1 MIISRSVNMKDF
13 PEEYE
18 REQLDEMYAALVL
31 PEEQVSLLKNY
42 FDAFGHFYQRI
53 SLRDAYDIFRR
64 HNGEI
69 ISREDF
75 ISFSEIV
82 RHEEKGFCFYFILAE
97 DELFDNVADTQ
108 PIDREIV
115 AECLVVVD
123 EELYYQMRDAQAD
136 KPLYVPEKEELLKY
150 ADDLYYRV
158 TPELAA
164 MEEFLIQKV
173 GITKDRAADIIG
185 ECALGAAAT
194 IFPDDMIEAIE
205 GDRFIWQFKFT
216 DFQREE
222 FLRLAV
228 GAVNNMRH
236 PCNRG
241 FTPLEMTERYGL
253 LGENTVAALSS
264 DKKDLTFSDVG
275 YCIYIPRG
283 IAARGKIGR
292 NDPCPC
298 GSGKKYKKCCMRS
311 GDIGFN

>member
-1 MIISRSVNMKDF
+1 MKDF

-18 REQLDEMYAALVL
+18 REQLDEMYAALGL

-123 EELYYQMRDAQAD
+123 EELYYQ
-136 KPLYVPEKEELLKY
+136 
-150 ADDLYYRV
+150 V

-185 ECALGAAAT
+185 ECAMGAAAT

-205 GDRFIWQFKFT
+205 GVCLLWHLSLLIFSGRSF
-216 DFQREE
+216 
-222 FLRLAV
+222 
-228 GAVNNMRH
+228 
-236 PCNRG
+236 C
-241 FTPLEMTERYGL
+241 GL
-253 LGENTVAALSS
+253 LSGQLIICATPVTEALLPL
-264 DKKDLTFSDVG
+264 K
-275 YCIYIPRG
+275 
-283 IAARGKIGR
+283 
-292 NDPCPC
+292 
-298 GSGKKYKKCCMRS
+298 
-311 GDIGFN
+311 

>member
-1 MIISRSVNMKDF
+1 MKDF

-18 REQLDEMYAALVL
+18 REQLDEMYAALGL

-185 ECALGAAAT
+185 ECAMGAAAT
-194 IFPDDMIEAIE
+194 IFPMI
-205 GDRFIWQFKFT
+205 
-216 DFQREE
+216 
-222 FLRLAV
+222 
-228 GAVNNMRH
+228 
-236 PCNRG
+236 
-241 FTPLEMTERYGL
+241 
-253 LGENTVAALSS
+253 
-264 DKKDLTFSDVG
+264 
-275 YCIYIPRG
+275 
-283 IAARGKIGR
+283 
-292 NDPCPC
+292 
-298 GSGKKYKKCCMRS
+298 
-311 GDIGFN
+311 